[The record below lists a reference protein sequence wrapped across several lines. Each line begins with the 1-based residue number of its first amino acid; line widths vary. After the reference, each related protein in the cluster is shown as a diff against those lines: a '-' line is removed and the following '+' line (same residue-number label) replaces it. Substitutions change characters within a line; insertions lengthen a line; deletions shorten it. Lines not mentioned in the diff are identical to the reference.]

1 MASSPDTSSKEG
13 ADADASAASS
23 GDGGGARRS
32 MTSWASK
39 LGQKASQLKSV
50 TKEAVQSTREA
61 IANEAK
67 LVARDMADLKDGV
80 REGVRLTVQDTSSL
94 RERLGRD
101 TDALRKAFA
110 PPRRG
115 DAPEEEAGTDLAGE
129 GGEVPSSSDGPAAS
143 AAGHEEKKNISDTT
157 RELFGK
163 VGGFFQRPEDSHL
176 KEKVEDIKA
185 GGKKA
190 AEKVRDVGGKLWQKT
205 DHWLHNLRSSQGH
218 EEATA
223 AAEAEGSDWDECYQR
238 ALSLQC
244 SYLEGPGLADWVLQ
258 SLSKGMLQDY
268 ARTAV
273 VYHAAADD
281 KASVEQMVR
290 QREPCNVGMER
301 RYDPDVLEAKF
312 GYRFGAYASSTKE
325 KLMPNIAIYCR
336 TPLYVGGVSV
346 DVHVINSVPYFFD
359 AASEP
364 DYQYFF
370 PIEDAKWAELVLR
383 MKRLWSIIF
392 ECARH
397 LSLKVIFLPDL
408 SGSASSKLLAAPRD
422 FARLR
427 EESLPAVHALYAEVD
442 LRPMPELSWIFSD
455 EGKATLSQ
463 SLFVNDWNPWSL
475 VGNGGVESASGLA
488 AASALPVL
496 CWPMTNPFL
505 RYQALSLP
513 FESPDIA
520 KTSSSTPSEAKPP
533 PPPSATLE
541 APADLLGM
549 AVANGATSEAG
560 ASPKE
565 TPEPQQQQQQQAS
578 DLLDL
583 QDPQGPDLGALLEDQ
598 PQPAPNGASHAA
610 TPAAAEDP
618 DDWLNELENDFVA
631 DAGGSVG
638 PPSPAAAA
646 QTGAP
651 APSTAAQ
658 TGTTLADAD
667 FDDLWDSMM
676 DDDKSKPA

>member
-1 MASSPDTSSKEG
+1 MRVPVCHVISLNEMTALL
-13 ADADASAASS
+13 
-23 GDGGGARRS
+23 RRS
-32 MTSWASK
+32 
-39 LGQKASQLKSV
+39 
-50 TKEAVQSTREA
+50 ST
-61 IANEAK
+61 
-67 LVARDMADLKDGV
+67 
-80 REGVRLTVQDTSSL
+80 
-94 RERLGRD
+94 
-101 TDALRKAFA
+101 
-110 PPRRG
+110 
-115 DAPEEEAGTDLAGE
+115 GTCE
-129 GGEVPSSSDGPAAS
+129 
-143 AAGHEEKKNISDTT
+143 
-157 RELFGK
+157 
-163 VGGFFQRPEDSHL
+163 Q
-176 KEKVEDIKA
+176 
-185 GGKKA
+185 KA

-268 ARTAV
+268 ARTAAQCSAV
-273 VYHAAADD
+273 EGEGMRTKLPNSGSWLED

-290 QREPCNVGMER
+290 QREPCNIGMER

-370 PIEDAKWAELVLR
+370 PMEDAKWAELVLR

-392 ECARH
+392 ECARQ

-455 EGKATLSQ
+455 EGISVVLG
-463 SLFVNDWNPWSL
+463 L
-475 VGNGGVESASGLA
+475 VWG
-488 AASALPVL
+488 
-496 CWPMTNPFL
+496 
-505 RYQALSLP
+505 
-513 FESPDIA
+513 
-520 KTSSSTPSEAKPP
+520 
-533 PPPSATLE
+533 
-541 APADLLGM
+541 
-549 AVANGATSEAG
+549 
-560 ASPKE
+560 
-565 TPEPQQQQQQQAS
+565 
-578 DLLDL
+578 
-583 QDPQGPDLGALLEDQ
+583 
-598 PQPAPNGASHAA
+598 
-610 TPAAAEDP
+610 
-618 DDWLNELENDFVA
+618 
-631 DAGGSVG
+631 
-638 PPSPAAAA
+638 
-646 QTGAP
+646 
-651 APSTAAQ
+651 
-658 TGTTLADAD
+658 
-667 FDDLWDSMM
+667 
-676 DDDKSKPA
+676 